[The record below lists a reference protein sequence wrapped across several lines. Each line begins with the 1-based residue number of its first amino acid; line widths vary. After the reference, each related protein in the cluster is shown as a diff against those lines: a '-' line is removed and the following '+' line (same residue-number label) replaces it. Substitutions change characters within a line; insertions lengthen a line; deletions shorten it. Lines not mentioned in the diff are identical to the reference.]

1 MLGWS
6 HTEGGFLRDV
16 RGRQRRWRLGGCLP
30 LGVAAGAVDE
40 SGGAHTRM
48 RSWGKRPG
56 KAVSAGKA
64 AHTRVRCADSRDR
77 GVVCG
82 GRWRRLSGVV
92 RSRGEDFFA
101 ERFVG
106 TTGGAVRLF
115 TRGVTHIYHRSQRPS
130 GDSGSTGT
138 WSRFAASAVV
148 GTSPVGLSWGQ
159 GGGVYGAGHGAG
171 RRARRIGAGH
181 AAHICHRSQRPGGI
195 AVVQVHGLG

>member
-1 MLGWS
+1 MGQHSAPMYPGCQRESCHMLGWS

-92 RSRGEDFFA
+92 RTRGEDLFA

-138 WSRFAASAVV
+138 WSRFAASAVEI
-148 GTSPVGLSWGQ
+148 
-159 GGGVYGAGHGAG
+159 G
-171 RRARRIGAGH
+171 RASCRER
-181 AAHICHRSQRPGGI
+181 
-195 AVVQVHGLG
+195 V